1 MEVGVHGHIINY
13 ELLNSSLLET
23 NKTVLVFLH
32 DGLGSIGQW
41 KGIPQKLCDAVQLAG
56 IVYDR
61 HGYGLSINEGFDFKP
76 GYFNEEAEIYLPEF
90 LKKIGI
96 QDNIILIGHSDGAS
110 IALIFASCFPE
121 KVKAIISEAAHVFT
135 EEITLEGIR
144 ALKEKYGT
152 DQNLSNNLKKYHTDQ
167 TSRLFNSWV
176 DGWLSDTFK
185 NWNIEELLKNIKAPV
200 LAIQGEEDEFTSIK
214 QLEALKRNINTAL
227 TIHLLPDCRHFPH
240 FEKETAVISLIQDFI
255 NQIITE

>member
-1 MEVGVHGHIINY
+1 MRVWVHDHIINY

-61 HGYGLSINEGFDFKP
+61 HGYGLSTDEGFDFKP
-76 GYFNEEAEIYLPEF
+76 AYFNEETEIYLPEF

-96 QDNIILIGHSDGAS
+96 QNKIILIGHSDGAS

-121 KVKAIISEAAHVFT
+121 KVIGVISEAAHVFT

-144 ALKEKYGT
+144 ALKYKYLT
-152 DQNLSNNLKKYHTDQ
+152 DQKLSNNLKKYHTDQ

-176 DGWLSDTFK
+176 DGWLSDKFK

-214 QLEALKRNINTAL
+214 QLDALKRNINTAL
-227 TIHLLPDCRHFPH
+227 KIHLLPDCRHFPH
-240 FEKETAVISLIQDFI
+240 FEKETAVMSLMKDFI